1 MSLTPVPRGRVLLAS
16 ASSGGTIAA
25 VRHLAAKGFDVRV
38 LSSERLAAAGWSRGV
53 TQSRKAPSELQSDRF
68 LSKLIEVGKA
78 DPGQILLPTSDQ
90 TTWLYASNSESLK
103 QYYRLYQPQIS
114 VLQRILDKKLLGEAA
129 GKVGINIVPSWDPK
143 DNDELRGLAP
153 DLPYPI
159 LLKPRTHVRGVASER
174 GSVVHSPNELLR
186 DYELFI
192 ARNKDRGCEE
202 FTFPNSGRP
211 ILQQFVH
218 VGSEG
223 VYSVAG
229 FIDPSGEHFVARRSK
244 KVFQRSW
251 PVGVGVCYESAPPD
265 HSLSRSV
272 EALCHESRLLWDVRG

>member
-25 VRHLAAKGFDVRV
+25 VRHLAAKGFNVRV

-174 GSVVHSPNELLR
+174 GSVVHSPNRVAPRLR
-186 DYELFI
+186 
-192 ARNKDRGCEE
+192 
-202 FTFPNSGRP
+202 T
-211 ILQQFVH
+211 
-218 VGSEG
+218 
-223 VYSVAG
+223 VY
-229 FIDPSGEHFVARRSK
+229 RS
-244 KVFQRSW
+244 Q
-251 PVGVGVCYESAPPD
+251 
-265 HSLSRSV
+265 
-272 EALCHESRLLWDVRG
+272 